1 MSSQKQK
8 EEFKGTEW
16 TGTGDEA
23 TGNKGR
29 QAALFLSSD
38 VAYRRTFVGHAGV
51 LGRSPALARSAK
63 QQQPGALRQAASWS
77 QPVLHRVCSRSHT

>member
-38 VAYRRTFVGHAGV
+38 VAYRRT
-51 LGRSPALARSAK
+51 S
-63 QQQPGALRQAASWS
+63 RQKNNNN
-77 QPVLHRVCSRSHT
+77 